1 MTSRITSKLI
11 LLSERCCDAED
22 AHLKADADMCLDAE
36 DADHRDERQHGSQ
49 RRTMQMQTMSVKKE
63 DVGTKDDPSDEENK
77 VKEEPATP
85 CLDVPTAKRMA
96 LTPKPM
102 ALTPKPMTLTP
113 KPPAMPPPS
122 AYPWRQSADPVPP
135 PQPGT

>member
-1 MTSRITSKLI
+1 MLKTLTSRPMLTCALMLKTWTIGMRQHWE
-11 LLSERCCDAED
+11 SEDI
-22 AHLKADADMCLDAE
+22 ADAD
-36 DADHRDERQHGSQ
+36 H
-49 RRTMQMQTMSVKKE
+49 VKKE

-96 LTPKPM
+96 LTPKLM
-102 ALTPKPMTLTP
+102 ELTPKPMTLTP